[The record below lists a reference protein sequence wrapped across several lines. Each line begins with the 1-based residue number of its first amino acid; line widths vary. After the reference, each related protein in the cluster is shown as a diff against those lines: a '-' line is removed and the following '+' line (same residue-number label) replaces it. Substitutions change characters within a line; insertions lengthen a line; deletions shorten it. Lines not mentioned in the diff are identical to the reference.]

1 VYWRLYPR
9 HSWCSSLPSGASC
22 CNALHCPFPLPDACA
37 CARSLTAFPSSNF
50 VHPPAEPDLVPVTAA
65 FLATAQTLVATA
77 VPPCP
82 VQVNVFF
89 GSILTGSLF
98 QQLRSFLAE
107 PTKLPETLGNAIPSK
122 SSFFITYIMVDGWAG
137 FPAELLRLW
146 PLLLYHIRVA
156 FFVVTDRDRDNAMN
170 VQRLQYEQIVSR
182 AICI

>member
-1 VYWRLYPR
+1 MRLR
-9 HSWCSSLPSGASC
+9 VLVLSRLLLPANLFARRQRRPGSDSDGSISDDCRGSAS
-22 CNALHCPFPLPDACA
+22 P
-37 CARSLTAFPSSNF
+37 
-50 VHPPAEPDLVPVTAA
+50 
-65 FLATAQTLVATA
+65 LVATA
-77 VPPCP
+77 APPFP
-82 VQVNVFF
+82 LQVNVFF

-170 VQRLQYEQIVSR
+170 VQRLQYEQLVRQTGRAPREACIVLIR
-182 AICI
+182 